1 MPAPSEEFMA
11 ALDKYG
17 LMWWEVFYQCFVTVP
32 GTNTSDNPLDH
43 RLAKESTRDIIL
55 RYRNDPSVIAWC
67 AANETLPD
75 SDLYFALKDQIRK
88 LDTTRIFL
96 ASTAIWW
103 DWQKLSP
110 YIKDDVPVGTTDNG
124 APDYTWYP
132 TPFYFNMVD
141 SVENQMFHNE
151 LGVPAVS
158 TLSSLK
164 KFIFN
169 LGNDTANPLFP
180 LDSVWAEHGAWD
192 QKGYAFRAYDNAIR
206 HYYGFTTK
214 SVADYARTAQLENAD
229 SYRAMF
235 EAADSRMWDITSGV
249 MIWKLNASYPDFAWE
264 MYDWF
269 LNPNAGYYYV
279 KKACEPLHIQMNA
292 NDHEVSVI
300 NTYHR
305 PLHNATVEA
314 IVYDSNLRVVWEHK
328 AEINVGPDRYQ
339 EAFSV
344 PQQSKIT
351 PVYFVRLQ
359 LRSQTGEVLS
369 SNLYWESSGNP
380 QGWSSI
386 SNLLDVEK
394 AKSYWD
400 SLAAS
405 PAFSELSKL
414 DNVKLD
420 VSYKVEQTKGEY
432 RVYVTVRNPTQGLS
446 IMNRLAVIKRSD
458 NEEVLPTFWGD
469 NFITLFPG
477 EEKTIEARFLKQ
489 DLRGSDFS
497 VVIDN
502 NR

>member
-1 MPAPSEEFMA
+1 M
-11 ALDKYG
+11 
-17 LMWWEVFYQCFVTVP
+17 
-32 GTNTSDNPLDH
+32 
-43 RLAKESTRDIIL
+43 
-55 RYRNDPSVIAWC
+55 
-67 AANETLPD
+67 PD
-75 SDLYFALKDQIRK
+75 SDLYFALKDQLRK

-103 DWQKLSP
+103 DWKKLSP

-132 TPFYFNMVD
+132 IPYYFNMVD
-141 SVENQMFHNE
+141 SIENQMFHNE
-151 LGVPAVS
+151 LGIPAVP

-169 LGNDTANPLFP
+169 LGRDTANPLFP
-180 LDSVWAEHGAWD
+180 LDSVWAEHGTWD
-192 QKGYAFRAYDNAIR
+192 ENGYAFRAYHNAVR
-206 HYYGFTTK
+206 NYYGFR
-214 SVADYARTAQLENAD
+214 AHDIGDYVRAAQLVNAD
-229 SYRAMF
+229 NYRAMF
-235 EAADSRMWDITSGV
+235 EAAGSRMWDITSGV
-249 MIWKLNASYPDFAWE
+249 MIWKANASYPDFAWE

-292 NDHEVSVI
+292 NDHDVSVI
-300 NTYHR
+300 NTYHT
-305 PLHNATVEA
+305 PIHNAMATVR
-314 IVYDSNLRVVWEHK
+314 VYDSSLKVMWQQTAK
-328 AEINVGPDRYQ
+328 IDVGPDRYQ
-339 EAFSV
+339 EVFRV

-359 LRSQTGEVLS
+359 LLSQTGKVLS

-386 SNLLDVEK
+386 SNLSDVEK

-400 SLAAS
+400 SSAVS
-405 PAFSELSKL
+405 PAFSELSKFENAKIDL
-414 DNVKLD
+414 
-420 VSYKVEQTKGEY
+420 SYRVEQITGEY
-432 RVYVTVRNPTQGLS
+432 RVYVTVKNPTVNLS
-446 IMNRLAVIKRSD
+446 IMNRLAVIKKSD

-477 EEKTIEARFLKQ
+477 EERIIEARFSRE
-489 DLRGSDFS
+489 DLSGSDFF
-497 VVIDN
+497 VVVDN